1 MNNKTTEVKLMPYV
15 FVSSYVPVH
24 RVAESAKIYVN
35 SIKELNSKARP
46 LRKEIIPNAVKSTME
61 GIETIGVHD
70 VKEGKLDEFLKLLQE
85 YMVNF
90 HVLEGFKYKIEVRFN
105 ATEALAMI
113 GLKLPE

>member
-1 MNNKTTEVKLMPYV
+1 MPYV
-15 FVSSYVPVH
+15 FVYSYVPVH
-24 RVAESAKIYVN
+24 KVAESADIYVK
-35 SIKELNSKARP
+35 SLKDFNSKARP
-46 LRKEIIPNAVKSTME
+46 LRKEIIPNAVKSTMD

-70 VKEGKLDEFLKLLQE
+70 VKEGKLDEFLKLIQE

-105 ATEALAMI
+105 AVEALGMI